1 VKLQYRNLVTLSR
14 NKRYLKKKR
23 EKCIKAAKKENTIHH
38 IVLLNETIDE
48 QREFRVNIQQLV
60 SA

>member
-23 EKCIKAAKKENTIHH
+23 EKCNKAAKKENTIHH

-48 QREFRVNIQQLV
+48 QRESLE
-60 SA
+60 

>member
-1 VKLQYRNLVTLSR
+1 VKLQVRNLVTLSR

-23 EKCIKAAKKENTIHH
+23 KKCNEAAKKEN

-48 QREFRVNIQQLV
+48 QRE
-60 SA
+60 SSE